1 MFSIKID
8 LVEIIILGALFCIGT
23 ALLGAG
29 IYGFYLIINEI
40 FLLFST
46 EKPPLIMQSFL
57 NYIEQQKY
65 DFSVLENTGKP
76 FSFVIGTGIIQWLYA
91 FLAVLLLR
99 FIPEILKIFIHSGT
113 TIILDTLKWFSALER
128 KITKDQDE
136 RNL

>member
-1 MFSIKID
+1 MFTIKID
-8 LVEIIILGALFCIGT
+8 PIELIILGVLFCTGT

-40 FLLFST
+40 ILLFST

-57 NYIEQQKY
+57 SYLEQQDYK
-65 DFSVLENTGKP
+65 FSGVSITGET
-76 FSFVIGTGIIQWLYA
+76 FSFGIGIGIMQWFYA

-113 TIILDTLKWFSALER
+113 TIILETLKSFRALER
-128 KITKDQDE
+128 KPTPDQDE
-136 RNL
+136 RNF